1 MYVKKRKKKKKRKNN
16 SRWRLTYTYEPAEG
30 SVQPIKWF
38 NHDSTLVLI
47 KSNCLVW
54 SEIAQ
59 TQGGLC
65 LYFPFIHLFFPRA
78 VLNGAT
84 CIDHNQE
91 KIWGCT
97 GKNVTLFVLQMHH
110 NATPPP
116 SLPPPPI
123 MCLPSPSSAP
133 SPCRRER
140 PGAEGMSSYTCEC
153 SLPDSL
159 ILYLTEV
166 CADDNLWPWPWLQGI
181 SRPSVQA
188 TD

>member
-1 MYVKKRKKKKKRKNN
+1 MYVKKSKKKKKGKTTADGDWHIHTSQQRAVCSPSND
-16 SRWRLTYTYEPAEG
+16 LTMT
-30 SVQPIKWF
+30 
-38 NHDSTLVLI
+38 VLW
-47 KSNCLVW
+47 CLLKV
-54 SEIAQ
+54 IAW
-59 TQGGLC
+59 LDPKLHKPREAFVC
-65 LYFPFIHLFFPRA
+65 IFLLLFFPRA
-78 VLNGAT
+78 VLKGAT

-110 NATPPP
+110 NATP
-116 SLPPPPI
+116 SPI